1 MRKYVYH
8 VGKCAGVTKTAY
20 KSMEPVDLLSWICGT
35 CKVHSQRQA
44 SQAISQEVATG
55 YEAGAQK
62 HEAMMAQILETN
74 KKLTVALSRIENIES
89 KLNIQSSK
97 HDNMIEKLNNQEKTI
112 ESIECSTIMISKQYD
127 DLIKKVDSLA
137 RVTHD
142 LKGRTNENEWQGH
155 ERDARIKELE
165 GAVENA
171 EQYSRRK
178 NIEIHGIAQQD
189 REDLPAIVKNLA
201 AKLSISVPQ
210 PDKIESM
217 HRLKARE
224 GKIAPFIVR
233 FKDGSERDFWVSK
246 RMALK
251 SERVFINENLTKLQ
265 RWLFWN
271 AKECARASGFQYV
284 WIKNG
289 KIWVRKRQGAN
300 AVRIENDSDL
310 DKIR

>member
-1 MRKYVYH
+1 M
-8 VGKCAGVTKTAY
+8 
-20 KSMEPVDLLSWICGT
+20 
-35 CKVHSQRQA
+35 
-44 SQAISQEVATG
+44 
-55 YEAGAQK
+55 
-62 HEAMMAQILETN
+62 
-74 KKLTVALSRIENIES
+74 
-89 KLNIQSSK
+89 
-97 HDNMIEKLNNQEKTI
+97 
-112 ESIECSTIMISKQYD
+112 
-127 DLIKKVDSLA
+127 
-137 RVTHD
+137 
-142 LKGRTNENEWQGH
+142 
-155 ERDARIKELE
+155 
-165 GAVENA
+165 ENA

-178 NIEIHGIAQQD
+178 NIEIQGIAQQD

-201 AKLSISVPQ
+201 AKLCISVPQ

-224 GKIAPFIVR
+224 GKIAPIIVR
-233 FKDGSERDFWVSK
+233 FKDRSERDCWVSK

-271 AKECARASGFQYV
+271 AKECARESGFQYV